1 MTETPGI
8 VITGASGRMGQMLIK
23 TVLASDKCRLVAALE
38 RTGNE
43 WVGKDVGSMLG
54 GQPIGVDV
62 TDDAVEAFRV
72 ADDKG
77 SGAIKVVLHP

>member
-38 RTGNE
+38 REGNE
-43 WVGKDVGSMLG
+43 WVGKDVGTMLG

-62 TDDAVEAFRV
+62 TDDAVEAF
-72 ADDKG
+72 A
-77 SGAIKVVLHP
+77 KVRTLSF